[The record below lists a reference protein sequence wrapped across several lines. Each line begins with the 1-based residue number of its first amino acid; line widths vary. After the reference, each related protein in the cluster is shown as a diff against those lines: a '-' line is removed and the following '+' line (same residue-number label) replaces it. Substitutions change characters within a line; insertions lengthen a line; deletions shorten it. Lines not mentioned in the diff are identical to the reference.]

1 MKLNPKTI
9 VKVSEREFETDDGV
23 VYPIPFEL
31 DNVPSVAEFQ
41 KIYDEWFRLFQ
52 NKELLGSEVF
62 DEKTSSNN

>member
-9 VKVSEREFETDDGV
+9 VKVSETEFETDDGV

-31 DNVPSVAEFQ
+31 ENVPTVEEFQ

-52 NKELLGSEVF
+52 SKELIGSV
-62 DEKTSSNN
+62 DE